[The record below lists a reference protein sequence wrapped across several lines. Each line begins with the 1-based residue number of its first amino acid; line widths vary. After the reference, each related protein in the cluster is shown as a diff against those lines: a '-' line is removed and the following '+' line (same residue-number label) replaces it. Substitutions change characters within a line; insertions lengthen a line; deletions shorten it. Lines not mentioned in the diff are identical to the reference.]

1 MDITPQYCSTAT
13 GLMSA
18 GATIAG
24 ILSPIAAGML
34 IDATGNWTLP
44 FLAAIAVLLAGALLA
59 LRIRPEE
66 GLVLRTPEGSP
77 SPT

>member
-1 MDITPQYCSTAT
+1 MDITPQFCSTAT

-44 FLAAIAVLLAGALLA
+44 FLVAIGVLLAGTLLA

-66 GLVLRTPEGSP
+66 GLVLARHPL
-77 SPT
+77 